1 MTLPILLIPGLNC
14 TSEIWAAQ
22 TPALWSR
29 GPVSIANH
37 TTGASIREIAASI
50 LAAAPPSFALGGI
63 SMGGYIALEI
73 WRQAPQRV
81 RGLALV
87 DTSARPDTPE
97 STERRRAAM
106 ALAGQGKFAQVIGAA
121 FPLAVHPDNADDAV
135 LKALHTRMGLTIGL
149 ETYLRQQQ
157 AIIGR
162 PDSRPNFGAI
172 DVPTIVLVGD
182 KDAITPPEVAREMAD
197 GIRGAALS
205 TIPNA
210 GHMALA
216 EQPEAVNVALLGW
229 LDRVPH

>member
-14 TSEIWAAQ
+14 TSEVWAAQ

-29 GPVSIANH
+29 GPVTIANH
-37 TTGASIREIAASI
+37 TIGANVREIAANI
-50 LAAAPPSFALGGI
+50 LAVAPPNFALGGI
-63 SMGGYIALEI
+63 SMGGYIAFEV

-87 DTSARPDTPE
+87 DTSARPDTPD

-106 ALAGQGKFAQVIGAA
+106 ALAGQGKFAQVIATT
-121 FPLAVHPDNADDAV
+121 FPLAVHPDNADNTV
-135 LKALHTRMGLTIGL
+135 LKALHTRMGLAIGV
-149 ETYLRQQQ
+149 ETYLRQQE

-162 PDSRPNFGAI
+162 PDSRPDFSAI
-172 DVPTIVLVGD
+172 NVPTLVVVGD
-182 KDAITPPEVAREMAD
+182 KDAITPPEVASEMAD
-197 GIRGAALS
+197 GIGGARLI

-216 EQPEAVNVALLGW
+216 EQPEAVNAALLGW
-229 LDRVPH
+229 LDSLPR

>member
-14 TSEIWAAQ
+14 TSEVWASQ

-29 GPVSIANH
+29 GPVTIANH
-37 TTGASIREIAASI
+37 TIGSSISEIAANI

-63 SMGGYIALEI
+63 SMGGYIAFEV

-97 STERRRAAM
+97 ATERRRAAM
-106 ALAGQGKFAQVIGAA
+106 ALAGQGKFAQVIAAA
-121 FPLAVHPDNADDAV
+121 FPLAVHPDNVENAAM
-135 LKALHTRMGLTIGL
+135 KALHTRMGLAIGL

-162 PDSRPNFGAI
+162 PDSRPDFGAI
-172 DVPTIVLVGD
+172 EVPTIVLVGD
-182 KDAITPPEVAREMAD
+182 KDAITPPEVAQEMAD
-197 GIRGAALS
+197 GIRGAALT

-210 GHMALA
+210 GHMALV
-216 EQPEAVNVALLGW
+216 EQPEAVNAALLSW
-229 LDRVPH
+229 LDGLSR